1 MREKSKILLLTL
13 VMLFLIPISCR
24 MDEIQRVSNQESEFV
39 SEARRSFYANQV
51 VLGKFSKISN
61 ELKWSK

>member
-39 SEARRSFYANQV
+39 SKLDGLFMQIK
-51 VLGKFSKISN
+51 LF
-61 ELKWSK
+61 